1 MIFQFIV
8 VGSGV
13 SSFVEK
19 DKVILLIVYVMGNF
33 ENFSLIFFNKMIVQS
48 ASLQL

>member
-33 ENFSLIFFNKMIVQS
+33 ENFSLIFLIK
-48 ASLQL
+48 